1 MKKIKNEY
9 EIDNK
14 INKSYFKQFEST
26 IFTSFDSLNNNNFKF
41 NNKINIINN
50 ENKFDEDIK

>member
-26 IFTSFDSLNNNNFKF
+26 IFTSFDSLNNSNLKF
-41 NNKINIINN
+41 SNKINIINN